1 MKIKQKII
9 AGTLSI
15 VTVLSFGAQLPVS
28 AMENRPG
35 VFQEQFFPDEHNIAD
50 ELWAR
55 AERTNTAED
64 WEAAAEAC
72 DKAHKAYEKSGN
84 MEMAREFLANAC
96 KARGKS
102 NQKNAEE
109 ISYNL
114 SRFSVEEIEEKRNQA
129 IDNWNKATECYEEA
143 ARLFKS
149 TEARDDEDKK
159 CEKLAKEVRANA
171 DFDTAL
177 AAWEKANKANT
188 VESWNNAGQ
197 LFDQAAQ
204 SCRDAGFIEKS
215 SSCDNKSREAFKK
228 IESIKKSSV
237 NIDTILEEEA
247 KKQPTIESGNEAVK
261 LWRKAGKT
269 FGRNHIKSKINRC
282 IDRYIDRCIVGF
294 KQEYA
299 YAALRKAMKASA
311 AKKWDKTAE
320 IFEEFDEDYK
330 CIEIPKL
337 LRFRDALKKAEKEN
351 TIQSWNEVA
360 ELCKELAQDFE
371 NIGKEYEANV
381 FRARSKYACAR
392 IALKKAE
399 EADTVE
405 SWNEAGTLSK
415 EAVEAFKNSGE
426 DDKAKKFIAESKQA
440 YINAAWKE
448 AKEQPT
454 FEKWNKAGKL
464 YEELAED
471 YKETGDKYEINR
483 CTLNSKRAY
492 ANAAL
497 EEVKK
502 QPIVENWTR
511 LANSYKELAEEYK
524 KAGDEKEAN
533 ICIFK
538 FKQAYSN
545 VAIVQKDWNKVAEI
559 RKELAEEYKGAGDK
573 NKANICILSSKQAYS
588 NVAIAQKDWNK
599 VAEINKELA
608 EAFKNVGE
616 DDKSNKCLARFKQ
629 AYAKIALKKAKE
641 ANTIEGWNEADTLCK
656 EAVEAF
662 KNAGED
668 DKAKKFIA
676 ESKYEYAY
684 AALKEAEK
692 INTIEKW
699 KEVAELWEKVA
710 EAFKNAGEDNEAN
723 KCLVESKQEYAYAA
737 LEKAKKESTAENW
750 NEVSKCY
757 SEFAKACEKMADGES
772 DVNKADSY
780 RAIAKE
786 YMKKANKYKQYA
798 QKFTD

>member
-9 AGTLSI
+9 AGALSI

-28 AMENRPG
+28 ATGNRPG
-35 VFQEQFFPDEHNIAD
+35 VFQEQFFPDEHNTAD
-50 ELWAR
+50 ELWAI

-84 MEMAREFLANAC
+84 MEMAREFLANAY

-237 NIDTILEEEA
+237 NIDTILKEEA
-247 KKQPTIESGNEAVK
+247 KKQPTIESGNEAAK

-269 FGRNHIKSKINRC
+269 FEKIHIESETNGCVVRS
-282 IDRYIDRCIVGF
+282 
-294 KQEYA
+294 KQEDA
-299 YAALRKAMKASA
+299 YAALRKAMKAPTIEN
-311 AKKWDKTAE
+311 WDKADEAFREFAE
-320 IFEEFDEDYK
+320 EYEKTGNKDESNKYFEISD
-330 CIEIPKL
+330 L
-337 LRFRDALKKAEKEN
+337 LRSYTVIKKAERGNLIE
-351 TIQSWNEVA
+351 SWSRVA
-360 ELCKELAQDFE
+360 EFCEELAEDFKE
-371 NIGKEYEANV
+371 IGREYEAKG
-381 FRARSKYACAR
+381 FL
-392 IALKKAE
+392 I
-399 EADTVE
+399 
-405 SWNEAGTLSK
+405 
-415 EAVEAFKNSGE
+415 
-426 DDKAKKFIAESKQA
+426 ISKQA
-440 YINAAWKE
+440 HINAAWKE